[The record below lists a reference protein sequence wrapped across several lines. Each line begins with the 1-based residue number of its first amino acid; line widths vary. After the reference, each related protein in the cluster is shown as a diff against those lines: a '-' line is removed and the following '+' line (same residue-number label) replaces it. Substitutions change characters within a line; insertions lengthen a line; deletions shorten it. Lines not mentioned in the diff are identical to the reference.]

1 MKTRYFSLLLLTLL
15 LWPSYAGAQTQQ
27 TNSQLEAA
35 LGQMYAACLFN
46 GLGENNPFSQSVDLA
61 LNALAPGISAFIES
75 NLAAIPLTPPSLD
88 AAYQDGEIVN
98 IVTGFTPIFTESSA
112 TVGDGQFL
120 VGSNFSY
127 FNLSQ
132 IRGENLEDI
141 SFGFQQNGGGDV
153 ISVNMPLDISAS
165 VFTLYG
171 TYGIT
176 NRLDVGVA
184 IPIVNVSIQNAGTN
198 FQVLGSNS
206 GCRYDVYREGGEGLN
221 CRGLGGEEARSIEVD
236 LNTFADEPESAT
248 YLNTLAVRTK
258 YRFPANLNVGN
269 VAAVLDLRFPMG
281 RGDDSLLGAGNFGAR
296 LTFIGEYDQMGTFK
310 PYVNVGGQFWNGN
323 ENNSLKLATGFNQQ
337 VMSNLFFAFDLLAKI
352 DIESSNFLTGIDDE
366 IAENTTG
373 AELSL
378 AASSIPA
385 IDRDHTLNAGLGLQ
399 WAITPSIQVYG
410 SALFALLDRG
420 LQANIAPT
428 AGAAIYF

>member
-1 MKTRYFSLLLLTLL
+1 MKTRYLSLVLVLFL
-15 LWPSYAGAQTQQ
+15 LWPSTAEAQPQQ

-88 AAYQDGEIVN
+88 AAYENGEIVN

-112 TVGDGQFL
+112 TVGSGQFL
-120 VGSNFSY
+120 VGTNYSY

-141 SFGFQQNGGGDV
+141 SFGFRQNGGGDV

-198 FQVLGSNS
+198 FQVLGDNS
-206 GCRYDVYREGGEGLN
+206 GCRYDVGEGGAGLN
-221 CRGLGGEEARSIEVD
+221 CQGIGGDDARAIEVD
-236 LNTFADEPESAT
+236 LNNFADEPESAT
-248 YLNTLAVRTK
+248 YLSTLAVRTK

-269 VAAVLDLRFPMG
+269 MAAVLDLRFPMG

-296 LTFIGEYDQMGTFK
+296 LTFIGEYDQMGSFK
-310 PYVNVGGQFWNGN
+310 PYVNVGGQFWNGD

-337 VMSNLFFAFDLLAKI
+337 LMSSLFFAFDLLAKI
-352 DIESSNFLTGIDDE
+352 DIESSNFLTGIDNE
-366 IAENTTG
+366 LGENATG
-373 AELSL
+373 EELSL

-385 IDRDHTLNAGLGLQ
+385 LDRDHTLNAGLGLQ
-399 WAITPSIQVYG
+399 WAISPSIQVYG
-410 SALFALLDRG
+410 SALFALLDSG

-428 AGAAIYF
+428 AGAAIHF